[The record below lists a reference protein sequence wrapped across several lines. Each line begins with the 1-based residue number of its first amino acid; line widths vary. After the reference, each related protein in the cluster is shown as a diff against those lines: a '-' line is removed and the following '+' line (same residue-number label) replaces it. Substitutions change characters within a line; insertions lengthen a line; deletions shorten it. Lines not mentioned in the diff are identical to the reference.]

1 MASGRNSDGTFGAG
15 NPGGPGRPRR
25 AVERQYLSTLAEA
38 VALEDWRQ
46 IVARAVADAKAGD
59 ARAREWLSKHLMG
72 DDPLALAELAD
83 ELERV
88 KTMLG
93 VGHDTGG
100 DPARTGRAAADGS
113 GGGDASADPSPG
125 G

>member
-1 MASGRNSDGTFGAG
+1 VATGRNTNGTFGPG

-25 AVERQYLSTLAEA
+25 AVEREYLSALAEA

-46 IVARAVADAKAGD
+46 IVARAVQDAKAGD

-88 KTMLG
+88 KAMLG
-93 VGHDTGG
+93 VSHDTGG
-100 DPARTGRAAADGS
+100 DPARLGRTAADGS
-113 GGGDASADPSPG
+113 GGGDAFADPSSG

>member
-1 MASGRNSDGTFGAG
+1 
-15 NPGGPGRPRR
+15 
-25 AVERQYLSTLAEA
+25 VEREYLSALAEA

-46 IVARAVADAKAGD
+46 IVARAVQDAKAGD

-88 KTMLG
+88 KAMLG
-93 VGHDTGG
+93 VSHDTGRRSG
-100 DPARTGRAAADGS
+100 ATWTNCGGRLWRRRRLRRSFLRRMRRRRWRGNWPAP
-113 GGGDASADPSPG
+113 SAPW
-125 G
+125 